1 MSSASSNDF
10 KIICQVSDKEHKWK
24 QICHELNIVDMEGG
38 DGALSSIFL
47 AHV

>member
-1 MSSASSNDF
+1 MSYASSIDF
-10 KIICQVSDKEHKWK
+10 KIICQVLDKDHKWK

-38 DGALSSIFL
+38 DGALLPIFL